1 MTSMI
6 RIRDISTDNAK
17 RCEQLCNL
25 AFNYGSNI
33 VKVME
38 VAESNVGV
46 IFENETYTFDRVECY
61 IIDDVDLYQLELYHY
76 NNERELLIVIP
87 FNNLTGEESLN
98 LNSLDLDNIVPKES
112 FHLFYYDW
120 KGESGPRTAQ
130 PGQPSQDS
138 NICIFFSNKKYSLAA
153 DTSALDATM
162 DVIGDEDQG
171 RQIDLRLDS
180 QPTIYYN
187 SIGTRMNGVYSS
199 ADDIYIDC
207 SPVGESEEE
216 IIYSK
221 KNDVLNDFTSTR
233 ETTSTIKRETTS
245 TIKRYRKKILTAEN
259 KQMVYGILAGLFSI
273 ALFNR
278 AFTKIIK

>member
-1 MTSMI
+1 MTDMIDMI
-6 RIRDISTDNAK
+6 RIRDISTDNRE

-33 VKVME
+33 VNVMDA
-38 VAESNVGV
+38 AESNVGV
-46 IFENETYTFDRVECY
+46 IFRNETYTFDRVECY
-61 IIDDVDLYQLELYHY
+61 KIDNDDFYQLELYHY

-87 FNNLTGEESLN
+87 FNNLTDEESLN

-120 KGESGPRTAQ
+120 MEQSGPRLAQ
-130 PGQPSQDS
+130 PGQPDQNS
-138 NICIFFSNKKYSLAA
+138 NICIFFSNKKYSLAS
-153 DTSALDATM
+153 DTSALDATSTTP
-162 DVIGDEDQG
+162 DQDS
-171 RQIDLRLDS
+171 QIDLRLDS

-187 SIGTRMNGVYSS
+187 SIGTRMNGSYSS

-233 ETTSTIKRETTS
+233 ETTSTIKR
-245 TIKRYRKKILTAEN
+245 YRKKILTAEN
-259 KQMVYGILAGLFSI
+259 RQMIYGILAGLFSI

>member
-1 MTSMI
+1 MI
-6 RIRDISTDNAK
+6 RIRNITTDNAQ

-38 VAESNVGV
+38 AAESNVGV
-46 IFENETYTFDRVECY
+46 IFRNETYTFEIAKCY
-61 IIDDVDLYQLELYHY
+61 IIDDIDLYQLELYHY
-76 NNERELLIVIP
+76 NNGRELLIVIP

-120 KGESGPRTAQ
+120 KEEDGPRTAE
-130 PGQPSQDS
+130 PGEEEGDS

-153 DTSALDATM
+153 DTSALDARSTTP
-162 DVIGDEDQG
+162 DEG
-171 RQIDLRLDS
+171 SQIDLRLDE

-233 ETTSTIKRETTS
+233 ETTSTIKR
-245 TIKRYRKKILTAEN
+245 YRKKILTAEN